1 MSRRGKQQRFEI
13 GGFWLSQR
21 PNSPAWCR
29 TWFDSQSRQTR
40 RASLGASD
48 FEAAK
53 LELAAWVQQNA
64 KMDREKPQ
72 AVLLET
78 ILVRW
83 FNAVGRLQ
91 ASAVPNR
98 YALAKWSDQF
108 PGALVS
114 EVNAASLRDFA
125 KTLGK
130 GGYSDAYIRRI
141 FAIGKR
147 ALNWAVEEELLDR
160 APFVKLPADGE
171 ARSRA
176 MTMMEAAWFLKA
188 TAEDLP
194 HVRLYVALAF
204 GTAARPSSIL
214 ELSTFRQLDFEAGVI
229 DLNPP
234 GRRQN
239 KKFRPA
245 IPMADFLVPFL
256 ESVPPGRVILF
267 NDKPLKSIRSA
278 IERVRDRARSMI
290 RHDAAGRV
298 LAAWRAGDKAAAAK
312 ILRQAKEMADAML
325 TVSAYTL
332 RHTVATELRGRG
344 VQPWEL
350 SGFLG
355 HSSGYRTTE
364 GYAKNRPEHLRGV
377 VRALDAYWSDL
388 GALLDRQHLGPVV
401 NQEQRSSC
409 VLPSQLPKGIKPLG
423 YLVEPN
429 GIEPLTSTMPL

>member
-1 MSRRGKQQRFEI
+1 
-13 GGFWLSQR
+13 
-21 PNSPAWCR
+21 
-29 TWFDSQSRQTR
+29 
-40 RASLGASD
+40 
-48 FEAAK
+48 
-53 LELAAWVQQNA
+53 
-64 KMDREKPQ
+64 MDREKPQ

-214 ELSTFRQLDFEAGVI
+214 EL
-229 DLNPP
+229 
-234 GRRQN
+234 
-239 KKFRPA
+239 
-245 IPMADFLVPFL
+245 
-256 ESVPPGRVILF
+256 
-267 NDKPLKSIRSA
+267 
-278 IERVRDRARSMI
+278 
-290 RHDAAGRV
+290 
-298 LAAWRAGDKAAAAK
+298 
-312 ILRQAKEMADAML
+312 
-325 TVSAYTL
+325 
-332 RHTVATELRGRG
+332 
-344 VQPWEL
+344 
-350 SGFLG
+350 
-355 HSSGYRTTE
+355 
-364 GYAKNRPEHLRGV
+364 
-377 VRALDAYWSDL
+377 
-388 GALLDRQHLGPVV
+388 
-401 NQEQRSSC
+401 
-409 VLPSQLPKGIKPLG
+409 
-423 YLVEPN
+423 
-429 GIEPLTSTMPL
+429 